1 MKTCLISILCF
12 LAIFSA
18 LAQAEIL
25 FWDNFED
32 GAISKGWKINNG
44 DITEKDGVLTMTQ
57 GAKQYPDIVTKDA
70 FDFGDGVTFQGDM
83 KLGNTSA
90 DMVMCVG
97 PTDASE
103 LAPFPIPWFGPFV
116 RIVLDQTRPYVQST
130 PKGNGADVTK
140 LADFDQ
146 VDPGKA
152 HQWAMYLKKDAI
164 KVYVDKKKVL
174 DTKHTGGF
182 TKGYFTFGA
191 GEELVKD
198 TTVDN
203 VVIYTGDYDV
213 DVPSKAQAVN
223 TAGKL
228 SISWGAVK
236 NQ

>member
-1 MKTCLISILCF
+1 MKACFVSILCF
-12 LAIFSA
+12 LVLFSA
-18 LAQAEIL
+18 LAQAEVL

-44 DITEKDGVLTMTQ
+44 DITEKDGVLTMTR
-57 GAKQYPDIVTKDA
+57 GAKQYPIIVTKDA
-70 FDFGDGVTFQGDM
+70 FDFNNGVTFQGDI
-83 KLGNTSA
+83 KLGNVSA
-90 DMVMCVG
+90 NAGLSVS

-103 LAPFPIPWFGPFV
+103 LAPFPIPWFGTFV
-116 RIVLDQTRPYVQST
+116 RIILDQNHPYIQST

-152 HQWAMYLKKDAI
+152 YQWAMYLKKDTV
-164 KVYVDKKKVL
+164 KVYLDGKKLL

-182 TKGYFTFGA
+182 TKGYLSFGA
-191 GEELVKD
+191 GEDAVKD

-203 VVIYTGDYDV
+203 VVIYTGDYDL
-213 DVPSKAQAVN
+213 DILSKAQAVN
-223 TAGKL
+223 AAGKL